1 MRPLRGDPA
10 RWLLGPLLVGSALLS
25 GCAPT
30 AGPAGPSTAPSTA
43 PSAASASPAAGVS
56 VLVDA
61 ALPRLPL
68 ARFLPGATGWPDR
81 LADGQ
86 AAGEAT
92 ADPAPEVDH
101 GIALGGVGSDL
112 FPADAPDEYWMVT
125 DRGPNGQVKLE
136 GPNRRTFPVPQFDPL
151 ILRVRA
157 QAGAPLTIL
166 QVIPVT
172 TTDGSPV
179 SGLPNDAAR
188 DEPPYDWTGN
198 TELPVNPSGLDT
210 EGLVRTPN
218 GEFWLAEE
226 YSPSLLHVSATGTV
240 LGRLVPQ
247 GLTLAGAGYPVTDS
261 LPAVFADRQGNR
273 GFESLAL
280 VPDGT
285 TLYTA
290 VQSPLADPDAKTG
303 KTSRAA
309 RVLAVDTATG
319 RPTAEYVYPLED
331 VAGFDPGAQGD
342 QSQMKVS
349 AMAWSGDQL
358 VVDERTDAVT
368 KLYLV
373 RLSGATNILG
383 GELDDP
389 AHTPSL
395 EQGTPAGVIVLAKSP
410 LLDVTAA
417 VPSAP
422 TKIEGVAVRDPSTV
436 VLANDNDFGMRDGA
450 DAFDASGHQNDTG
463 VPSRLLV
470 LHLPAR

>member
-1 MRPLRGDPA
+1 
-10 RWLLGPLLVGSALLS
+10 
-25 GCAPT
+25 
-30 AGPAGPSTAPSTA
+30 
-43 PSAASASPAAGVS
+43 
-56 VLVDA
+56 
-61 ALPRLPL
+61 
-68 ARFLPGATGWPDR
+68 
-81 LADGQ
+81 
-86 AAGEAT
+86 
-92 ADPAPEVDH
+92 
-101 GIALGGVGSDL
+101 
-112 FPADAPDEYWMVT
+112 
-125 DRGPNGQVKLE
+125 
-136 GPNRRTFPVPQFDPL
+136 VPQFDPL

-157 QAGAPLTIL
+157 QAAAPLTIL

-188 DEPPYDWTGN
+188 DEPPYDWTAN
-198 TELPVNPSGLDT
+198 TKLPLNPSGLDT

-290 VQSPLADPDAKTG
+290 VQSPLADPDAKSG

-358 VVDERTDAVT
+358 VVDERTDAIT

-395 EQGTPAGVIVLAKSP
+395 EQATPAGVNVLAKSP
-410 LLDVTAA
+410 LLDVTAE
-417 VPSAP
+417 VPNAP
-422 TKIEGVAVRDPSTV
+422 TKIEGIAVRDPSV
-436 VLANDNDFGMRDGA
+436 VALANDNDFGMRDGP
-450 DAFDASGHQNDTG
+450 DAFDANGHQNDTG

-470 LHLPAR
+470 LRLPPR

>member
-10 RWLLGPLLVGSALLS
+10 RCVLGPLLVGSALLS
-25 GCAPT
+25 ACAPT
-30 AGPAGPSTAPSTA
+30 AGPAGSSTA

-61 ALPRLPL
+61 ALPPLPL
-68 ARFLPGATGWPDR
+68 AQFLPGATGWPDR

-86 AAGEAT
+86 AVGDAA

-125 DRGPNGQVKLE
+125 DRGPNGQVKLK
-136 GPNRRTFPVPQFDPL
+136 GPNRRTYPVPQFDPL

-188 DEPPYDWTGN
+188 DETPYDWTGN
-198 TELPVNPSGLDT
+198 TELPINPSGLDT

-247 GLTLAGAGYPVTDS
+247 GLTLPEVGYPVTDS

-309 RVLAVDTATG
+309 RVLAVNTATG

-349 AMAWSGDQL
+349 AMAWSRDQL

-395 EQGTPAGVIVLAKSP
+395 EQGTPAGVVPLAKSP

-417 VPSAP
+417 VPNAP
-422 TKIEGVAVRDPSTV
+422 TKIEGIAVRDPGTV
-436 VLANDNDFGMRDGA
+436 ALANDNDFGMRDGA

-470 LHLPAR
+470 LRLPAR

>member
-1 MRPLRGDPA
+1 MRPLRGAPA
-10 RWLLGPLLVGSALLS
+10 RCLLGPLLVGSALLS
-25 GCAPT
+25 ACAPT
-30 AGPAGPSTAPSTA
+30 AGPAGPSTA

-86 AAGEAT
+86 AVGDAT

-101 GIALGGVGSDL
+101 GIVLGGIGSDL

-125 DRGPNGQVKLE
+125 DRGPNGQVKLK

-188 DEPPYDWTGN
+188 DETPYDWTAN
-198 TELPVNPSGLDT
+198 TELPINPSGLDT

-247 GLTLAGAGYPVTDS
+247 GLTLPGAGYPVTDS

-285 TLYTA
+285 HALRGGA
-290 VQSPLADPDAKTG
+290 EPAG
-303 KTSRAA
+303 RSR
-309 RVLAVDTATG
+309 RQD
-319 RPTAEYVYPLED
+319 RED
-331 VAGFDPGAQGD
+331 VARGAGPRRQHRDRTADRRVRLPVGGRGRLRSGGAGRPVADEGQRDGLVWGPAGGRRAHRRGHQALPRAAVGRDEHPGRGAGRPGAHP
-342 QSQMKVS
+342 
-349 AMAWSGDQL
+349 
-358 VVDERTDAVT
+358 EP
-368 KLYLV
+368 
-373 RLSGATNILG
+373 GAG
-383 GELDDP
+383 HAGRRHP
-389 AHTPSL
+389 CWPSH
-395 EQGTPAGVIVLAKSP
+395 
-410 LLDVTAA
+410 
-417 VPSAP
+417 
-422 TKIEGVAVRDPSTV
+422 RCST
-436 VLANDNDFGMRDGA
+436 
-450 DAFDASGHQNDTG
+450 
-463 VPSRLLV
+463 
-470 LHLPAR
+470 

>member
-1 MRPLRGDPA
+1 MQRRA
-10 RWLLGPLLVGSALLS
+10 TEVQEIVVG
-25 GCAPT
+25 
-30 AGPAGPSTAPSTA
+30 
-43 PSAASASPAAGVS
+43 
-56 VLVDA
+56 
-61 ALPRLPL
+61 
-68 ARFLPGATGWPDR
+68 
-81 LADGQ
+81 
-86 AAGEAT
+86 
-92 ADPAPEVDH
+92 H

-125 DRGPNGQVKLE
+125 DRGPNGQVKLK

-188 DEPPYDWTGN
+188 DETPYDWTAN
-198 TELPVNPSGLDT
+198 TELPLNPSGLDT

-247 GLTLAGAGYPVTDS
+247 GLALPGAGYPVTDS

-280 VPDGT
+280 GPDGT

-290 VQSPLADPDAKTG
+290 VQSPLADPDAKSG
-303 KTSRAA
+303 KTSRAV
-309 RVLAVDTATG
+309 RVLAVDTASG

-331 VAGFDPGAQGD
+331 VAGFDPGAEGD

-358 VVDERTDAVT
+358 VVDERTDAIT

-373 RLSGATNILG
+373 RLPGTTNILG

-389 AHTPSL
+389 AHAPKP
-395 EQGTPAGVIVLAKSP
+395 GARHAGRRRPAGQ
-410 LLDVTAA
+410 VTAA
-417 VPSAP
+417 
-422 TKIEGVAVRDPSTV
+422 R
-436 VLANDNDFGMRDGA
+436 RDGRGA
-450 DAFDASGHQNDTG
+450 ERANQDRGHRRAGSVDGGAGQRQRLRHAGRCRRLRRERTPERHRGPVAATG
-463 VPSRLLV
+463 TA
-470 LHLPAR
+470 PARALTSRSTPAANAVWSTGCPPTTTAGPPTRS